1 MDSFKKKSERK
12 KKQIGSSQKSQAKS
26 LAFFFDLAPP
36 LFPLLPLLSRPQKRT
51 KHVVAVGTRLRGA
64 KVVRERGPDVS
75 VRACFVPMPLRHRL
89 QTGAVALF
97 LLRPRPRSL
106 SPSLFLPPPP
116 PPHRLSAKLKKK
128 TAPAPRPPSGPPS
141 PQERP
146 WASQITT
153 RPPSRQPSAPPAAP
167 PWSLCLRSAS
177 SSWRSSG
184 RSTHARC
191 GSGTAGNRR
200 RWSPTTS
207 CPRGRVREGKR
218 SFL

>member
-26 LAFFFDLAPP
+26 LAFFFALAPP

-106 SPSLFLPPPP
+106 SPSLFLPPPSP
-116 PPHRLSAKLKKK
+116 PPPLRQTQKKNSAGAKAALWSSL
-128 TAPAPRPPSGPPS
+128 AAGAALGLANHYSPAFKAALGPSGRAAMVALPALGVVFL
-141 PQERP
+141 EVE
-146 WASQITT
+146 WKINACAM
-153 RPPSRQPSAPPAAP
+153 RQRHGGKPAAVEP
-167 PWSLCLRSAS
+167 DDILP
-177 SSWRSSG
+177 
-184 RSTHARC
+184 
-191 GSGTAGNRR
+191 
-200 RWSPTTS
+200 
-207 CPRGRVREGKR
+207 KR
-218 SFL
+218 SG